1 MLEESTHKPYANVL
15 KDYKI
20 ESSKT
25 KTSCKNKHVKSMT
38 RKVVLGYEK
47 DESDEEDEFYEE
59 DDEDQNHDEEL
70 STNKIGKTKLL

>member
-1 MLEESTHKPYANVL
+1 
-15 KDYKI
+15 
-20 ESSKT
+20 
-25 KTSCKNKHVKSMT
+25 MT